1 MSNLTSAIETAGG
14 AISDFTSS
22 AEKQIESFQNLLNV
36 VNKFPAGLDSIT
48 KSFGALSDGIDSIE
62 ELSAAMNELKNV
74 QTLVTQAST
83 ATKDVM
89 KVMQSPVMAVVTV
102 LGLLY
107 ATNEEFRN
115 SINALIGQLVSS
127 LQPIME
133 TLISVIS
140 TVISVGSELLTS
152 VLNAILPILNTLTP
166 LIGALLT
173 AIMPVI
179 DVLLH
184 SINEVLPVLAS
195 AIDPIITLLGDLIGN
210 RLEFLVPILEALI
223 PVLEV
228 LADFLSGVI
237 GRAVQQFSETFGK
250 VLMPVLDTVIK
261 AIEFLCQLFTGDFKS
276 AAEAFKDYFLSI
288 GDAVLDV
295 IIGLVQCI
303 IDAVAATIN
312 FFVDMINAIIKLINK
327 LPFVDIKLIGHVDWS
342 DATSN
347 WKLPAMAS
355 GGIITSPTYAL
366 VGEGRYPEA
375 VIPLG
380 DSPQFTE
387 MKAEIARAV
396 VQGLAVAGQYESNK
410 PIEVVVNID
419 SREIARATERGKRLN
434 SANRIANVGGVL

>member
-83 ATKDVM
+83 AMNNVM
-89 KVMQSPVMAVVTV
+89 TVMQSPVMAVVTV

-115 SINALIGQLVSS
+115 SINALIAQLSDS

-152 VLNAILPILNTLTP
+152 VLNAVVPIFTALIP
-166 LIGALLT
+166 LISTLLT

-179 DVLLH
+179 DVLLQC
-184 SINEVLPVLAS
+184 INDVLPVLAS
-195 AIDPIITLLGDLIGN
+195 AIDPIITLLGDLIGE
-210 RLEFLVPILEALI
+210 RLEVLMPILEL
-223 PVLEV
+223 
-228 LADFLSGVI
+228 LANILSVVI
-237 GRAVQQFSETFGK
+237 GQAVQRFSETFGTI
-250 VLMPVLDTVIK
+250 LMPILDAVAS
-261 AIEFLCQLFTGDFKS
+261 AIQFLCQLFTGDFKA
-276 AAEAFKDYFLSI
+276 AAESFKNFFISI
-288 GDAVLDV
+288 GNAILGV
-295 IIGLVQCI
+295 IASLVQRVV
-303 IDAVAATIN
+303 DAVAAIVN
-312 FFVDMINAIIKLINK
+312 FFIDMINGVIKIVNK
-327 LPFVDIKLIGHVDWS
+327 LPFVNIKLIGHVDWS

-347 WKLPAMAS
+347 WKIPAMAA
-355 GGIITSPTYAL
+355 GGIITAPTYAL

-375 VIPLG
+375 VLPLG

-396 VQGLAVAGQYESNK
+396 VQGLAYAGQYDANK